1 MANRIILNTTS
12 FHGKGAINEIPSIA
26 KSKGFTHVFVCS
38 DPDLV
43 KFGVTAK
50 VTDLLDN
57 EGIAFTVYSGI
68 KPNPTIENVKDGVEA
83 FKACGADSIITIG
96 GGSSMD
102 TAKAIGIIITNP
114 EFADVRSLEGVAPTK
129 NHAVP
134 TIAVPTTAGTAAEVT
149 INYVITDVE
158 KERKFV
164 CVDEHD
170 IPEYAIVDPDMMAS
184 MPKGLTAA
192 TGMDA
197 LTHAIEGYTTKAA
210 WEMTDMFHLE
220 AIKLIANH
228 LRGAVEN
235 NPEDREGMALAQY
248 VAGMGFSNVGL
259 GIAHSIA
266 HTLGAHYD
274 TPHGVACAMML
285 PIVMEYNQ
293 EFTGE
298 KYREIARAMGV
309 DGVDSMSQTE
319 YRKAAVDAIK
329 KLSADVGIPAVN
341 EKVKEEDL
349 GQLAADAFADA
360 CRPGNPRDTSV
371 DELKELYRKIMA

>member
-1 MANRIILNTTS
+1 MANAIVLNTVS
-12 FHGKGAINEIPSIA
+12 YHGKGAISEIPAIA
-26 KSKGFTHVFVCS
+26 QNKGFKHVFVCS

-50 VTDLLDN
+50 VTDLLDKA
-57 EGIAFTVYSGI
+57 GIPFTLYSEI
-68 KPNPTIENVKDGVEA
+68 KPNPTIQNVTDGVEA

-102 TAKAIGIIITNP
+102 TAKAIGIIINNP

-164 CVDEHD
+164 CVDQND
-170 IPEYAIVDPDMMAS
+170 IPEVAIIDPEMMSS
-184 MPKGLTAA
+184 MPKGLTAS

-220 AIKLIANH
+220 AIKLISQN

-235 NPEDREGMALAQY
+235 TPEGREGMALAQY
-248 VAGMGFSNVGL
+248 IAGMGFSNVGL

-293 EFTGE
+293 EYTGE
-298 KYREIARAMGV
+298 RYREIARAMGV
-309 DGVDSMSQTE
+309 EGVDDMTQAE
-319 YRKAAVDAIK
+319 YRQAAIDAVR
-329 KLSADVGIPAVN
+329 KLSEDVGIPQKN
-341 EKVKEEDL
+341 DKVREEDL
-349 GQLAADAFADA
+349 DVLAADAFADA
-360 CRPGNPRDTSV
+360 CCPGNPRDTNV
-371 DELKELYRKIMA
+371 EELKELYRKIM